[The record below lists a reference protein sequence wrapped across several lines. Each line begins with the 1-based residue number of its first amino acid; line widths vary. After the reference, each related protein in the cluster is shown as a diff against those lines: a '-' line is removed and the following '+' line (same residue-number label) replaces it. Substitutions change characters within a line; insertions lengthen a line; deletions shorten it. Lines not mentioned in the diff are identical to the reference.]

1 MAHSLFSKM
10 QALREI
16 TKSAV
21 GLELWSH
28 GGMSLWHNHGAKT
41 DFSSLASEGQ
51 VLAEL
56 DRLLKLAAE
65 GGIE

>member
-1 MAHSLFSKM
+1 MAHNLFSKM

-16 TKSAV
+16 TKEAV
-21 GLELWSH
+21 GLELWHH
-28 GGMSLWHNHGAKT
+28 GGISLWHNHGKKT
-41 DFSSLASEGQ
+41 DFGRLASEGQ
-51 VLAEL
+51 VLSEL